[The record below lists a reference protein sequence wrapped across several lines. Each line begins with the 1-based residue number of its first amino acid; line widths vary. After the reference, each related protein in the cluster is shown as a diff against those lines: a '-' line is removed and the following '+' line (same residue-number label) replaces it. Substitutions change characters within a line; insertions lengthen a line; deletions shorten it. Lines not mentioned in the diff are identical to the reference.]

1 MRKFSK
7 LSLEILLPYI
17 YAIPVRTHVIE
28 DKTSELQKWINSEIS
43 KVPTV
48 ETVSV
53 SLIKLI
59 DDSTRE
65 KDGGQFLN
73 VDGTR
78 IAWW

>member
-28 DKTSELQKWINSEIS
+28 GKTGELQKWINSEIS

-78 IAWW
+78 IAW

>member
-1 MRKFSK
+1 MRKFSR

-28 DKTSELQKWINSEIS
+28 DKTGELQKWINSEIS
-43 KVPTV
+43 QLPTV

-53 SLIKLI
+53 SLINLI

-78 IAWW
+78 IAW

>member
-1 MRKFSK
+1 MRKFSR

-28 DKTSELQKWINSEIS
+28 DKTGELQKWINSEIS

-78 IAWW
+78 IAW

>member
-28 DKTSELQKWINSEIS
+28 DKTGELQKWINSEIS

-78 IAWW
+78 IAW

>member
-7 LSLEILLPYI
+7 LSLENLLPYI

-28 DKTSELQKWINSEIS
+28 DKTGELQKWINSEIS

-78 IAWW
+78 IAW

>member
-28 DKTSELQKWINSEIS
+28 DKTGELQKWINSEIS

-48 ETVSV
+48 ESVSV

-78 IAWW
+78 IAW